1 MHSFWLSED
10 CWILRLEEA
19 ADTEQ
24 RIRQIEATIQQDY
37 SAEIVETVSTTQSI
51 GVYIKPSISTDRLE
65 ELPELWRDVAKQ
77 KVIEQ
82 AVVRNVVQIPVVYG
96 GEEGPDLEIVAEHSG
111 LTPQEVIELHTSV
124 IYPVRMIGFAPG
136 FPYLSGLPEAIHAP
150 RKTTPRSSI
159 PAGSVGIAGGQTGV
173 YSISTP
179 GGWQI
184 IGRTTIALFLPDQQP
199 PSLVQAGDA
208 IQFVAVERGEEH
220 A

>member
-37 SAEIVETVSTTQSI
+37 SEEIVETVSTTQSI

-82 AVVRNVVQIPVVYG
+82 AVVRKVVQIPVVYG
-96 GEEGPDLEIVAEHSG
+96 GEEGPDLEIVAEHAG

-136 FPYLSGLPEAIHAP
+136 FPYLSGLPEVIHAP

-184 IGRTTIALFLPDQQP
+184 IGHTTIALFLPDQQP

>member
-37 SAEIVETVSTTQSI
+37 SEEIVETVSTTQSI

-65 ELPELWRDVAKQ
+65 ELSELWRDVAKQ

-82 AVVRNVVQIPVVYG
+82 AVVRNLVQIPVVYG
-96 GEEGPDLEIVAEHSG
+96 GEEGPDLEIVAEHAG

-199 PSLVQAGDA
+199 PSLVQVGDA

>member
-37 SAEIVETVSTTQSI
+37 SEEIVETVSTTQSI
-51 GVYIKPSISTDRLE
+51 GVYIKPSISIDRLE

-82 AVVRNVVQIPVVYG
+82 AVVRKVVQIPVVYG
-96 GEEGPDLEIVAEHSG
+96 GEEGPDLEIVAEHAG

-150 RKTTPRSSI
+150 RKTTPRSFI

>member
-1 MHSFWLSED
+1 MYSFWLSEN

-24 RIRQIEATIQQDY
+24 RIRQIKATIQRDY
-37 SAEIVETVSTTQSI
+37 GEEIVETVSTAQSI
-51 GVYIKPSISTDRLE
+51 GVYIKPCISTERLE
-65 ELPELWRDVAKQ
+65 ELPELWRVVAKQ

-82 AVVRNVVQIPVVYG
+82 EVVRNVVQIPVVYG
-96 GEEGPDLEIVAEHSG
+96 GEEGPDLEIVAEHAG

-136 FPYLSGLPEAIHAP
+136 FPYLSGLPEEIHAP
-150 RKTTPRSSI
+150 RKTTPRATI

-184 IGRTTIALFLPDQQP
+184 IGRTTTALFLPDQQP

-208 IQFVAVERGEEH
+208 IQFVAVERGEIH

>member
-19 ADTEQ
+19 TDTEQ
-24 RIRQIEATIQQDY
+24 RIRQIEATIQQNY
-37 SAEIVETVSTTQSI
+37 SEDIVETVSTTQSI
-51 GVYIKPSISTDRLE
+51 GVYVKPSISIERLE
-65 ELPELWRDVAKQ
+65 ELPKLWKDVANQ
-77 KVIEQ
+77 KVMEQ
-82 AVVRNVVQIPVVYG
+82 QVVRNIVQIPVVYG
-96 GEEGPDLEIVAEHSG
+96 GEEGPDLEIVAEHAG
-111 LTPQEVIELHTSV
+111 LSPQEVIELHTSV

-150 RKTTPRSSI
+150 RKTTPRSLI

-184 IGRTTIALFLPDQQP
+184 IGRTTTALFLPDQQP

-208 IQFVAVERGEEH
+208 IQFVAVERGEVD

>member
-19 ADTEQ
+19 EDTEQ

-37 SAEIVETVSTTQSI
+37 GEEIVETVSTTQSI
-51 GVYIKPSISTDRLE
+51 GVYIKSFISTERLK

-82 AVVRNVVQIPVVYG
+82 ELVRNVVQIPVVYG
-96 GEEGPDLEIVAEHSG
+96 GEEGPDLEIVAEYAG

-124 IYPVRMIGFAPG
+124 IYPVGMIGFAPG

-150 RKTTPRSSI
+150 RKTTPRSTI

-184 IGRTTIALFLPDQQP
+184 IGRTTTALFLPDQQP

>member
-37 SAEIVETVSTTQSI
+37 SEEIVETVSTTQSI

-82 AVVRNVVQIPVVYG
+82 AVVRKVVQIPVVYG
-96 GEEGPDLEIVAEHSG
+96 GEEGPDLEIVAEHAG

-136 FPYLSGLPEAIHAP
+136 FPYLSGLPEVIHAP

>member
-1 MHSFWLSED
+1 MHSFWLSET

-24 RIRQIEATIQQDY
+24 RLRQIETAIQQEF
-37 SAEIVETVSTTQSI
+37 SEEIVETVSTTQSI
-51 GVYIKPSISTDRLE
+51 GVYIKPFISTKKLE
-65 ELPELWRDVAKQ
+65 ELPELWRQLANR
-77 KVIEQ
+77 KVVEQ
-82 AVVRNVVQIPVVYG
+82 EVVRNVIQIPVVYG
-96 GEEGPDLEIVAEHSG
+96 GEEGPDLEIVAEHAG

-184 IGRTTIALFLPDQQP
+184 IGRTTTELFIPDQQP
-199 PSLVQAGDA
+199 PSLAQAGDA
-208 IQFVAVERGEEH
+208 IQFVAVERGEED

>member
-37 SAEIVETVSTTQSI
+37 SEEIVETVSTTQSI

-82 AVVRNVVQIPVVYG
+82 AVVRKVVQIPVVYG
-96 GEEGPDLEIVAEHSG
+96 GEEGPDLEIVAEHAG

-150 RKTTPRSSI
+150 RKTTPRSFI

-199 PSLVQAGDA
+199 PSLVQVGDA